1 LATEDERI
9 AELVEMIAN
18 ANGTKQALAL
28 TRELNTLLEARKKL
42 QFTSM
47 EPGKPMTARCV
58 ACKQSFLAV
67 PKIGEKGED
76 TSLRIRL
83 EFETHICAVG
93 GASQTVV
100 RG

>member
-1 LATEDERI
+1 MATH
-9 AELVEMIAN
+9 
-18 ANGTKQALAL
+18 K
-28 TRELNTLLEARKKL
+28 REL

-47 EPGKPMTARCV
+47 EPGKPMTARCL
-58 ACKQSFLAV
+58 ACKQSFRAV

-83 EFETHICAVG
+83 EFETHICNG
-93 GASQTVV
+93 DASQTVV